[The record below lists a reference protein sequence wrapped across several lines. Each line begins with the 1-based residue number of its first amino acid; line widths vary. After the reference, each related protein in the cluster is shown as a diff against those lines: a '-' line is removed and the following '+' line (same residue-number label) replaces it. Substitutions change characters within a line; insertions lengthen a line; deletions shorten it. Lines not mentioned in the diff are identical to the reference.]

1 MRIATALLRSAAIA
15 LAVLAPI
22 ACDGS
27 SIRLP
32 SGANSTLSLVPA
44 TIVADGV
51 DTTAVSL
58 RILDANGGPLV
69 GATVTL
75 EADGPGMVLVQP
87 SAPAGLDGSVT
98 ATARA
103 TRAGECS
110 LRANVAFAGRVTQI
124 TLPGVLVV
132 EPGPADAAQSGLSAA
147 PNDVTADGSA
157 TATVGVLVRDAQSNP
172 IPGAQVTL
180 NVAAGVADLD
190 ASLLTTDA
198 EGRATTTVHSRSV
211 GSATLAATV
220 AITGGTVALNA
231 QPVVNFFQPVGIDEN
246 EPNDQLNEAN
256 RVWLG
261 TTAYGSVETVGDV
274 DRFAVELTAGQS
286 IAVEIFGLRLDHETW
301 NTNSNVP
308 RVSITDAAGTLLLEH
323 DYQGHN
329 SVESWSFDLI
339 DPDLPMFRAATAGT
353 YHIVVTADDDT
364 TAGGRYALRARAIDL
379 SSALGE
385 GATIVS
391 DAQVV
396 GFHQDDGTDTYPLIV
411 AADSI
416 VDVRTIAYRLGVNHD
431 GAATPDYF
439 DPMIELEGPSPS
451 ADSLSNDDETLYDSG
466 ITAWLSAGEH
476 ALRMTECC
484 GDADSPYAL
493 EVAIHPLTGVTET
506 EPNDTPQTA
515 SALTEGVLIS
525 GAIDSSNDDWFAMEL
540 TAGDRVRLD
549 VLDGAFSL
557 PNGDSGVTLQ
567 LEDPS
572 SNVVIGAFLLTRLE
586 FPVTISGVWR
596 ARFTTSNLNPTGY
609 IIRYTT
615 QSNALELEPNDLAIQ
630 GSQTIT
636 TQPIAGSIGAAND
649 IDWFVVQAAAA
660 NELVHLGLRCADP
673 RRSFHAA
680 GMTNM
685 TPIVVVT
692 DLDGNT
698 IAAVDHSQSLRAQGL
713 VDPELVCEIAFRA
726 PAAGG
731 YKVSVIDGNGASGPA
746 TNYTIQRKD

>member
-1 MRIATALLRSAAIA
+1 MSIATALLRSAALA

-32 SGANSTLSLVPA
+32 SGANSTLSLVPS

-51 DTTAVSL
+51 DATALSL
-58 RILDANGGPLV
+58 RILDENGNPLV

-75 EADGPGMVLVQP
+75 ETDGPGMVLVQP
-87 SAPAGLDGSVT
+87 AAPTGLDGSVT

-103 TRAGECS
+103 TRAGDCI
-110 LRANVAFAGRVTQI
+110 LRANIAFGGRVTQI

-132 EPGPADAAQSGLSAA
+132 EPGPADAAQSQLSAA
-147 PNDVTADGSA
+147 PNDVTADGNA
-157 TATVGVLVRDAQSNP
+157 TSTVSVLVRDANSNP
-172 IPGAQVTL
+172 IAGAQVTL
-180 NVAAGVADLD
+180 SVTAGIADLD
-190 ASLLTTDA
+190 AANLTTDA
-198 EGRATTTVHSRSV
+198 QGAASTTVRSRSV
-211 GSATLAATV
+211 GNATLAATV
-220 AITGGTVALNA
+220 AITGGTVVLNA

-246 EPNDQLNEAN
+246 EPNDQISEAN
-256 RVWLG
+256 QIWLG
-261 TTAYGSVETVGDV
+261 TTAYGSVETVGDL
-274 DRFAVELTAGQS
+274 DHFAVELTEGQS
-286 IAVEIFGLRLDHETW
+286 IAVEIFGLRFDHETW
-301 NTNSNVP
+301 NTNGNVP
-308 RVSITDAAGTLLLEH
+308 RVSITDAAGNLLVEH

-329 SVESWSFDLI
+329 SVQSWSFDVV
-339 DPDLPMFRAATAGT
+339 DPDLPMFRATTAGT
-353 YHIVVTADDDT
+353 YHIVVTADDNS
-364 TAGGRYALRARAIDL
+364 TAGGGYALRARATDL
-379 SSALGE
+379 SNALGE
-385 GATIVS
+385 GSTIVS
-391 DAQVV
+391 SANIV
-396 GFHQDDGTDTYPLIV
+396 GFHQNDGTDTYSLIV

-439 DPMIELEGPSPS
+439 DPMIELEGPAPGT
-451 ADSLSNDDETLYDSG
+451 DTLLNDDETLYDSG

-476 ALRMTECC
+476 ALHMTECC

-515 SALTEGVLIS
+515 TALTEGVLIS

-557 PNGDSGVTLQ
+557 PNGDSGVSMQ
-567 LEDPS
+567 VEDPN
-572 SNVVIGAFLLTRLE
+572 SNVVIGAFLLNRLE

-596 ARFTTSNLNPTGY
+596 VRFTTGNLNPTGY

-615 QSNALELEPNDLAIQ
+615 WSNAREIEPNDLAIQ

-636 TQPIAGSIGAAND
+636 TQPIAGTIGTAND

-673 RRSFHAA
+673 RRNFHAT

-692 DLDGNT
+692 DLDGNA
-698 IAAVDHSQSLRAQGL
+698 IAAVDQAQSLRPQGL

-731 YKVSVIDGNGASGPA
+731 YRVSVIDRNGSSGPE